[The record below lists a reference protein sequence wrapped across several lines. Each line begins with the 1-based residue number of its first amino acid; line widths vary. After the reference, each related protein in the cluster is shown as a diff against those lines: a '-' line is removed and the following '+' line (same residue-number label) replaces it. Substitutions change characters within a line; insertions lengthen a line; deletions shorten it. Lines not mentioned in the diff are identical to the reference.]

1 MHSTSGIIQILQI
14 DSEMEMPGFF
24 LVITCSTSGAVL
36 HRHCFPLNLLSVS
49 IDEVPQYSGCAVL
62 SLCRDRETSA
72 PYKQGEVPVLHL
84 SPF

>member
-1 MHSTSGIIQILQI
+1 
-14 DSEMEMPGFF
+14 MEMPGFF

-49 IDEVPQYSGCAVL
+49 IDQVPQYSGYAVA
-62 SLCRDRETSA
+62 EIGKFQHH
-72 PYKQGEVPVLHL
+72 KQGEAPVLCL